1 MQIEGQKVL
10 RKGHSRRHYGRVD
23 ASMTTR
29 LSEDG
34 TELLFESSIPVSKG
48 YSDVRFVIPV
58 QALPDLVRLAVERPQ
73 NSES

>member
-1 MQIEGQKVL
+1 
-10 RKGHSRRHYGRVD
+10 
-23 ASMTTR
+23 MTTR